1 MKEWI
6 GHVNDWLERILLKGI
21 GQLDI
26 DDVKQLERLSNEVKG
41 LNMDF
46 LAQLLTHL
54 AVEGR
59 RYVWGDAQTNLAT
72 LVQSYFYVCQYSQL
86 LVENDE
92 QES

>member
-1 MKEWI
+1 MEEWI
-6 GHVNDWLERILLKGI
+6 GHVKDWLERILLKGI
-21 GQLDI
+21 GQLDVE
-26 DDVKQLERLSNEVKG
+26 DVKQLEELSNQAKK

-59 RYVWGDAQTNLAT
+59 RYVWGDVQANLAA
-72 LVQSYFYVCQYSQL
+72 LAQSYFYVCQYIQL
-86 LVENDE
+86 LTESDG